1 MKKYADLEKRGE
13 LEYKI
18 NKEFIK
24 KLKRKPPSD
33 LDETVAEIHSD
44 VFNEIDCMSCG
55 NCCRSLGPRITD
67 KDIDRLSKSLRIKP
81 SEFADKYLRI
91 DEDQDYIFKTMPC
104 PFLDDGNFCRV
115 YDHRPKACRDYPHT
129 DRKRFY
135 QLLDITLKNSLV
147 CPGVVEV
154 LGRVRQGMRK

>member
-44 VFNEIDCMSCG
+44 VFNEIDSDS
-55 NCCRSLGPRITD
+55 RR
-67 KDIDRLSKSLRIKP
+67 
-81 SEFADKYLRI
+81 
-91 DEDQDYIFKTMPC
+91 
-104 PFLDDGNFCRV
+104 
-115 YDHRPKACRDYPHT
+115 
-129 DRKRFY
+129 
-135 QLLDITLKNSLV
+135 
-147 CPGVVEV
+147 
-154 LGRVRQGMRK
+154 